1 MKAFLYSLIVFIIF
15 MTCACRT
22 EYIPIE
28 TVRTDS
34 IFLAKLQKDSI
45 YIKDSVFVRQGNDT
59 VWKEKYK
66 QIYKY
71 VLQRDTV
78 FISRIDSVQVPVPV
92 EKKIGFWE
100 QKKQEA
106 GLIII
111 GMVITLAI
119 LLLRKW
125 MIRIKNNFLSL

>member
-45 YIKDSVFVRQGNDT
+45 YIKDSVFVRQENDT

>member
-119 LLLRKW
+119 LLLRK
-125 MIRIKNNFLSL
+125 

>member
-15 MTCACRT
+15 MTCSCRT

-78 FISRIDSVQVPVPV
+78 YISRIDSVQVPVPV

>member
-45 YIKDSVFVRQGNDT
+45 YIKDSVFVRQENDT

-78 FISRIDSVQVPVPV
+78 FISRIDSVQVPVPI

>member
-22 EYIPIE
+22 EFIPIE

-45 YIKDSVFVRQGNDT
+45 YIKDSVFVRQENDT

>member
-45 YIKDSVFVRQGNDT
+45 YIKDSVFVRQENDT

-66 QIYKY
+66 QVYKY
-71 VLQRDTV
+71 VVQRDTI
-78 FISRIDSVQVPVPV
+78 FISRTDSIQIPVPV

-119 LLLRKW
+119 LLLKKW

>member
-45 YIKDSVFVRQGNDT
+45 YIKDSVFVRQENDT

-78 FISRIDSVQVPVPV
+78 FISRIDSVQVPVQV

>member
-15 MTCACRT
+15 MICACRT

-45 YIKDSVFVRQGNDT
+45 SIKDSVFVRQENDT

>member
-78 FISRIDSVQVPVPV
+78 FISRIDSVQIPVPV

>member
-78 FISRIDSVQVPVPV
+78 FISRIDSVQVPVPI

>member
-34 IFLAKLQKDSI
+34 IFLANLQKDSI
-45 YIKDSVFVRQGNDT
+45 YIKDSVFVRQENDT